1 MTSDGPTS
9 SAPPP
14 SSPNRWPARELLAL
28 MLGRDAVPASGAAGD
43 GGPGPAAG
51 TLLAPPL
58 QLFVLSFLMLF
69 VELALIR
76 WSGAL
81 VIYLSYFSNF
91 VLLGSFLGIGIGFL
105 RARSRVNLFPY
116 APVALALL
124 ILFVRV
130 FPVEVIRTGYQ
141 LLFFGYGKFNASG
154 PPTWVTLPIVF
165 LAVATV
171 MEMIGEGVAR
181 TFIRFRP
188 LDAYRLDIGGSIAG
202 IVAFSALSF
211 LDAKPVVWALIVA
224 TVMLLLYGRR
234 VGLLQIVAVVALVML
249 LWSESLSST
258 DIWSPY
264 YRISYTKAGD
274 QYAVS
279 VNGIPHQNIIPA
291 RKLQKVYSQ
300 PYLDDPGNSL
310 NNVLIIGAGTGDDVA
325 NALLKGAKHIDAVE
339 IDPELYQ
346 LGVRLNPD
354 HPYQNPRV
362 SVHINDGRA
371 FLEQTHTKYDM
382 ILFALPDSLTLVAG
396 QSSLRLES
404 YLFTLQAVEA
414 AKAHLNPGDG
424 LFAMYNYYRTPWLRD
439 RLANTLEVAF
449 GHAPCADNEGFSLSM
464 LSVTINP
471 SVMHCN
477 SIWQRPAN
485 VVPPATDDHPF
496 VYLDGNSIPW
506 LYRITLGLILLASI
520 VLVRPA
526 AGPYRRMTGFIDLF
540 FMGAAFMLL
549 ETKNIVQFAL
559 LFGTTWFVNAL
570 VTAGVLVA
578 VYAAVEVSRHVV
590 IRRPA
595 LLYAGLLAALVV
607 AWAVPPESLLS
618 LLAGA
623 PLRGGGDHRLRADLP
638 GQHGLRP
645 AVPRY
650 RGHRHGL
657 RRQPAW
663 RDDRRDPGVHR
674 ARHRVPVAARPGGA
688 ALRAGVH
695 HRTVAPADRCR
706 HGRADPAAGRPV
718 PLRHHQPVSGPAVH
732 LGFQSPS
739 RRSNEVTWIRKA
751 MAVGGLSHRY
761 RPQRHDGV
769 TSLRHRRVSLSD
781 GGELTVRAH
790 EEEDVVPGWQR
801 AVGVLRGDPRAV
813 VIPTADPRPGHALI
827 EQDLPAGVGS
837 DHPVAALR
845 RREPVDAAINTVG
858 QQHRSE
864 RVEVVLVRQQEH
876 GRDLLEPRAAAGG
889 CREQLT
895 GCQVESGLPDL
906 LSLLIQA
913 RPHQHV

>member
-1 MTSDGPTS
+1 MTNDGSISP
-9 SAPPP
+9 AP
-14 SSPNRWPARELLAL
+14 SSPTPNRLPPRELLAL
-28 MLGRDAVPASGAAGD
+28 LMGRDVVPAPGAADD
-43 GGPGPAAG
+43 GGPAPAAG

-105 RARSRVNLFPY
+105 RARARVNLFPWF
-116 APVALALL
+116 PVALALL

-130 FPVEVIRTGYQ
+130 FPVEVNRTGYQ
-141 LLFFGYGKFNASG
+141 LLFFGYGTFHASG

-165 LAVATV
+165 LAVAAV
-171 MEMIGEGVAR
+171 MAMIGEGVAR
-181 TFIRFRP
+181 AFIRFRP

-202 IVAFSALSF
+202 IAAFSLLSF
-211 LDAKPVVWALIVA
+211 LNAKPVVWALIVA
-224 TVMLLLYGRR
+224 LVTLLLFGRR
-234 VGLLQIVAVVALVML
+234 TGLLQVVAVVALVML

-274 QYAVS
+274 GYAIN

-300 PYLDDPGNSL
+300 PYLDAPGNPL
-310 NNVLIIGAGTGDDVA
+310 NDVLIVGAGTGDDVA

-339 IDPELYQ
+339 IDPQLYQ
-346 LGVRLNPD
+346 LGKRLNPD

-424 LFAMYNYYRTPWLRD
+424 MFAMYNYYRTPWLRD
-439 RLANTLEVAF
+439 RLANTLEAAF

-464 LSVTINP
+464 LAVTVNP
-471 SVMHCN
+471 SVIHC
-477 SIWQRPAN
+477 STIWQRPAN

-506 LYRITLGLILLASI
+506 LYRITLALILLASI
-520 VLVRPA
+520 ALVRPA

-578 VYAAVEVSRHVV
+578 VFAAVEVSRHVV

-618 LLAGA
+618 LSPLPRFVVAVIIAFAPIFLANMVFAQRFRNTGDSGTAFGA
-623 PLRGGGDHRLRADLP
+623 NLLGAMIGGILEYSSLIIGYRWLLVLVALLYGLAFISGRRHLRLAAPTAARTP
-638 GQHGLRP
+638 
-645 AVPRY
+645 
-650 RGHRHGL
+650 
-657 RRQPAW
+657 QPAAQF
-663 RDDRRDPGVHR
+663 G
-674 ARHRVPVAARPGGA
+674 
-688 ALRAGVH
+688 
-695 HRTVAPADRCR
+695 
-706 HGRADPAAGRPV
+706 
-718 PLRHHQPVSGPAVH
+718 SGSTNP
-732 LGFQSPS
+732 
-739 RRSNEVTWIRKA
+739 
-751 MAVGGLSHRY
+751 
-761 RPQRHDGV
+761 
-769 TSLRHRRVSLSD
+769 
-781 GGELTVRAH
+781 
-790 EEEDVVPGWQR
+790 
-801 AVGVLRGDPRAV
+801 
-813 VIPTADPRPGHALI
+813 
-827 EQDLPAGVGS
+827 
-837 DHPVAALR
+837 
-845 RREPVDAAINTVG
+845 
-858 QQHRSE
+858 
-864 RVEVVLVRQQEH
+864 
-876 GRDLLEPRAAAGG
+876 
-889 CREQLT
+889 
-895 GCQVESGLPDL
+895 
-906 LSLLIQA
+906 
-913 RPHQHV
+913 

>member
-1 MTSDGPTS
+1 MTNDGPTS

-28 MLGRDAVPASGAAGD
+28 MLGRDAVPASGVAGD
-43 GGPGPAAG
+43 GGPGPTGG

-224 TVMLLLYGRR
+224 AVMLLLYGRR

-310 NNVLIIGAGTGDDVA
+310 DNVLIIGAGTGDDVA

-414 AKAHLNPGDG
+414 AKAHLKPGDG

-506 LYRITLGLILLASI
+506 LYRITLALILLASI

-595 LLYAGLLAALVV
+595 LLYAGLLAALIV

-618 LLAGA
+618 LS
-623 PLRGGGDHRLRADLP
+623 P
-638 GQHGLRP
+638 
-645 AVPRY
+645 VPRFVVAVIIAFAPIFLANMVFAQRFRGTGDIGTAFGANLLGAIIGGILEYSALVIGY
-650 RGHRHGL
+650 RWLLVLVALLYGL
-657 RRQPAW
+657 AFITGRSHLRIAAATAAQTRQPAGQF
-663 RDDRRDPGVHR
+663 R
-674 ARHRVPVAARPGGA
+674 
-688 ALRAGVH
+688 
-695 HRTVAPADRCR
+695 
-706 HGRADPAAGRPV
+706 
-718 PLRHHQPVSGPAVH
+718 SGTT
-732 LGFQSPS
+732 SP
-739 RRSNEVTWIRKA
+739 
-751 MAVGGLSHRY
+751 
-761 RPQRHDGV
+761 
-769 TSLRHRRVSLSD
+769 
-781 GGELTVRAH
+781 
-790 EEEDVVPGWQR
+790 
-801 AVGVLRGDPRAV
+801 
-813 VIPTADPRPGHALI
+813 
-827 EQDLPAGVGS
+827 
-837 DHPVAALR
+837 
-845 RREPVDAAINTVG
+845 
-858 QQHRSE
+858 
-864 RVEVVLVRQQEH
+864 
-876 GRDLLEPRAAAGG
+876 
-889 CREQLT
+889 
-895 GCQVESGLPDL
+895 
-906 LSLLIQA
+906 
-913 RPHQHV
+913 